1 MTEGTRTLE
10 VDGGELPP
18 PPPPATTPPAQMTQ
32 VESQRHA
39 DAMAAEALRLATEAA
54 QLNAAAVLMRAMSAE
69 LERHQLGLGGVG
81 DMRGVMLGSE
91 IPMAEG
97 DEGGSQVAMME
108 LDVQVG
114 ASRSVSTE
122 TQVTETDG
130 GTRAIGE
137 GGGRLKRGR
146 SRNYKKS
153 TPRGGKSKREQGKR
167 EQGRRERRR
176 DGEEG

>member
-1 MTEGTRTLE
+1 M
-10 VDGGELPP
+10 
-18 PPPPATTPPAQMTQ
+18 
-32 VESQRHA
+32 
-39 DAMAAEALRLATEAA
+39 EA
-54 QLNAAAVLMRAMSAE
+54 
-69 LERHQLGLGGVG
+69 
-81 DMRGVMLGSE
+81 
-91 IPMAEG
+91 G
-97 DEGGSQVAMME
+97 DEGGSQVTMME

-114 ASRSVSTE
+114 ASRSVGTE

-153 TPRGGKSKREQGKR
+153 TPHGGKSKREQGKR
-167 EQGRRERRR
+167 GQEKRGRGR